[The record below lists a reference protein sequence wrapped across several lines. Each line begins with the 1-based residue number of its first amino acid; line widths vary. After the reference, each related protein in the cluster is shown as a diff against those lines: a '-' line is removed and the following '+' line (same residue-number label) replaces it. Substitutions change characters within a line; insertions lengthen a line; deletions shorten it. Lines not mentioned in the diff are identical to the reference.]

1 MSFTARAVGWTI
13 MTTTRP
19 AAKQGLSPSTFH
31 RFAAA
36 LEMFTW
42 GLLILGM
49 ILKYSGT
56 TEALMPIA
64 GGIHGFGFL
73 TFIAITI
80 LLWVNN
86 RWTFAQGIVGMG
98 VSIIPFAAW
107 PFTMWADRKGLLEG
121 GWRFRAGS
129 GEEPTTLP
137 EKVLAQFVRHPGR
150 SILILLV
157 LIAIV
162 FTVLVMM
169 GPPYDPDAIAGSVS

>member
-1 MSFTARAVGWTI
+1 
-13 MTTTRP
+13 MTTMTRP
-19 AAKQGLSPSTFH
+19 AAQQRLTPSKFH

-42 GLLILGM
+42 AFLILGM

-56 TEALMPIA
+56 TEAVVPIA

-86 RWTFAQGIVGMG
+86 RWSFAQGLVGMG
-98 VSIIPFAAW
+98 VSVIPFAAW
-107 PFTMWADRKGLLEG
+107 PFTLWAERRKLLEG
-121 GWRFRAGS
+121 DWRFRAGS
-129 GEEPTTLP
+129 GEEPRTLP

-150 SILILLV
+150 SIAVLLA
-157 LIAIV
+157 LIAVV

-169 GPPYDPDAIAGSVS
+169 GPPYDPDAIADSIS

>member
-1 MSFTARAVGWTI
+1 MS
-13 MTTTRP
+13 TTTRP
-19 AAKQGLSPSTFH
+19 DTAQGLTPAKFH
-31 RFAAA
+31 RFAAG

-42 GLLILGM
+42 ALLITGM

-86 RWTFAQGIVGMG
+86 RWSFVQGIVGMG

-107 PFTMWADRKGLLEG
+107 PFTMWADRKGLLDG
-121 GWRFRAGS
+121 HWRFRAGS
-129 GEEPTTLP
+129 GEEPQPLP

-150 SILILLV
+150 SIAILLV
-157 LIAIV
+157 IIAVV
-162 FTVLVMM
+162 FTILVMM
-169 GPPYDPDAIAGSVS
+169 GPPYDPDAIADSVS

>member
-1 MSFTARAVGWTI
+1 
-13 MTTTRP
+13 MTTATRP
-19 AAKQGLSPSTFH
+19 ASRQGLSPAKFH

-42 GLLILGM
+42 ALLIVGM

-56 TEALMPIA
+56 TDALMPIA

-73 TFIAITI
+73 TFIAITA
-80 LLWVNN
+80 LLWINN
-86 RWTFAQGIVGMG
+86 RWSAVQGIVGMG
-98 VSIIPFAAW
+98 VSVIPFAAW

-121 GWRFRAGS
+121 GWRFS
-129 GEEPTTLP
+129 DTGEAAEQPRTLP

-150 SILILLV
+150 SIAILLAV
-157 LIAIV
+157 IAVI
-162 FTVLVMM
+162 FTILVMM

>member
-1 MSFTARAVGWTI
+1 
-13 MTTTRP
+13 MTTTARP
-19 AAKQGLSPSTFH
+19 TTARGLTPATFH

-42 GLLILGM
+42 ALLILGM

-86 RWTFAQGIVGMG
+86 RWTVAQGIVGMG
-98 VSIIPFAAW
+98 VSVIPFAAW

-121 GWRFRAGS
+121 GWRFSDPAD
-129 GEEPTTLP
+129 EPRTLP

-150 SILILLV
+150 SIAILLAV
-157 LIAIV
+157 IAV
-162 FTVLVMM
+162 EFTILVMM